1 MNKKLHTF
9 FLRLLVIYLWHLMIK
24 WGDET
29 FHDFFDFT
37 TRGILLSVFVI
48 SLWMFAVY
56 VLDYIKKLKWFHCKK
71 LIPYILFHIAYGYFF
86 ALITNAVYRYV
97 DTTYYKND
105 WGEIGYFNPTLT
117 LALTLIFITN
127 VGLYEYFKSDIA
139 AKENEIVAEKLKKE
153 NAIANYKLLKAQIE
167 PHFLFNSLSVLSSL
181 VHKDPYLA
189 EEFILKLSKLMR
201 FAVEQTDKISVTLED
216 EMNFAMNYFF
226 LIKTRFGDAVKIEN
240 EILVDSNKYIL
251 PPYSLQLLIENA
263 IQHTKFNTGNPI
275 IIQLYNDNE
284 FIYIE
289 NNFNPK
295 EIPEA
300 STRIGLD
307 NLSKRIRHL
316 GGKEIHC
323 EIKDG
328 QFKVKIPLIINN
340 SNA

>member
-1 MNKKLHTF
+1 MNKKQIF
-9 FLRLLVIYLWHLMIK
+9 FIRLLVIYLWHLMIK

-37 TRGILLSVFVI
+37 TRGILLSFFVI
-48 SLWMFAVY
+48 ALWMFAVY
-56 VLDYIKKLKWFHCKK
+56 LLDYIKKLKWFHHKK
-71 LIPYILFHIAYGYFF
+71 LVPYILFHIVYGYFF
-86 ALITNAVYRYV
+86 ALITNVVYRYV
-97 DTTYYKND
+97 DTNYYKSD

-127 VGLYEYFKSDIA
+127 IGLYEYFKSDIA

-201 FAVEQTDKISVTLED
+201 FAVEQTDKIAVSLED

-226 LIKTRFGDAVKIEN
+226 LIQTRFGQAVKIEN
-240 EILVDSNKYIL
+240 EISVDGNKYIL
-251 PPYSLQLLIENA
+251 PPHSLQLLIENA
-263 IQHTKFNTGNPI
+263 IQHTKFSIESPLI
-275 IIQLYNDNE
+275 IHLFNDAE
-284 FIYIE
+284 FIYVL

-295 EIPEA
+295 EKSEP
-300 STRIGLD
+300 STGIGLN
-307 NLSKRIRHL
+307 NLSKRINHL
-316 GGKEIHC
+316 EAGEIHF
-323 EIKDG
+323 EVDGG

-340 SNA
+340 SLK